1 MSKDRAPHPED
12 FPARAED
19 RVAKSNVIP
28 ARAVDIPVQAEDRA
42 AKSKDIAARAEAIS
56 TRVQAHADHHTR
68 AVVGP
73 HNKWQHTGTALSTN
87 RVDHPAPDPSRTC
100 NSPSPTPG
108 LASDRRRNAS
118 ACNTGIPVYQD
129 EFPRPCS

>member
-1 MSKDRAPHPED
+1 MSKDLAPHPED

-56 TRVQAHADHHTR
+56 TRVQAHADQR
-68 AVVGP
+68 VWAVVGP
-73 HNKWQHTGTALSTN
+73 HNRRQPTGTALSTN
-87 RVDHPAPDPSRTC
+87 SADHSAPV
-100 NSPSPTPG
+100 
-108 LASDRRRNAS
+108 LL
-118 ACNTGIPVYQD
+118 
-129 EFPRPCS
+129 PCT

>member
-56 TRVQAHADHHTR
+56 TRVQAHADHHAR
-68 AVVGP
+68 AGVIP
-73 HNKWQHTGTALSTN
+73 HNRGQPIGIALSTN
-87 RVDHPAPDPSRTC
+87 SADHSAPV
-100 NSPSPTPG
+100 
-108 LASDRRRNAS
+108 LL
-118 ACNTGIPVYQD
+118 
-129 EFPRPCS
+129 PCT